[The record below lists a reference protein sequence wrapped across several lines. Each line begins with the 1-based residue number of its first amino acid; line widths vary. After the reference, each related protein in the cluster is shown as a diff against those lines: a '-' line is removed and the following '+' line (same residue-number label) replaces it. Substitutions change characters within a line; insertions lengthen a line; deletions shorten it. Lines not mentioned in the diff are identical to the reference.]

1 MNSLQNEIKGYNEDL
16 NEFSINNEK
25 DILENL
31 KKLNKIY
38 LKLNNYINYDL
49 PINLLT
55 MKIGMKEETKNEL
68 FYLIQDSLYVDAEFA
83 NIKGGKIQIMNRDS
97 NDSAYTSKG
106 QVLDLCLWG
115 NLKFNHIDKMQ

>member
-1 MNSLQNEIKGYNEDL
+1 MNSLQNEIKGYNQEL

-55 MKIGMKEETKNEL
+55 MKIGIKEETKNEL
-68 FYLIQDSLYVDAEFA
+68 FNLIQESYYVDAEFA
-83 NIKGGKIQIMNRDS
+83 NIKGGITFIQE
-97 NDSAYTSKG
+97 
-106 QVLDLCLWG
+106 
-115 NLKFNHIDKMQ
+115 

>member
-1 MNSLQNEIKGYNEDL
+1 MNSLQNEIKGYNQEL

-55 MKIGMKEETKNEL
+55 MKIGIKEETKNEL
-68 FYLIQDSLYVDAEFA
+68 FNLIQESYYVDAEFA
-83 NIKGGKIQIMNRDS
+83 NIKGVITFIQE
-97 NDSAYTSKG
+97 
-106 QVLDLCLWG
+106 
-115 NLKFNHIDKMQ
+115 